1 MSRSSFALALAL
13 AIACSKSPE
22 VTSAGG
28 AGGGNPGKGGT
39 GMSGTAGAGGSFFNI
54 PDGGGAA
61 GATGNRGDAGAFLGG
76 ISRPCVNLE
85 CRQTSC
91 VMGGCKQ
98 PVCAGNART
107 TLRGKVYDPAGKVP
121 LYNVVVYVPNAPL
134 DPINTGPTCERCDSS
149 VSGKPITT
157 ALTDTKGEF
166 LLDNVP
172 VGADVPL
179 VVQVGKWR
187 RTITLPS
194 INACTE
200 NRADDPN
207 LMRLP
212 RNMMEGHI
220 PKIALTTGGAD
231 RLECL
236 LRKIG
241 VSDSEFTPETGT
253 GRVNFY
259 VGRGSGGQPSP
270 GFAPTHNGGAVF
282 PPAPT
287 FWENPANFDKYDIV
301 ILSCEGAQFPN
312 EKSQA
317 ARMGL
322 QAYANKGGRV
332 FASHWHN
339 VWLQHGAA
347 PWPTVA
353 NWAMRG
359 GNLPDP
365 FTTTVDTSFPKGSAL
380 ADWLVNVQASM
391 TRGQLT
397 INEGK
402 HTLDSVNPMLSRQW
416 TSSTMPPAVQYF
428 TFNTPVGAQ
437 AAMECGRVVFTDIH
451 VSAGDMSGRPWPT
464 GCVTTDLSPQEKA
477 LEFMLFDL
485 SSCVQ
490 SDSEPPR
497 PPIP

>member
-1 MSRSSFALALAL
+1 MRPSLLALGLAL
-13 AIACSKSPE
+13 SIGCNTSPA
-22 VTSAGG
+22 VMSAGG
-28 AGGGNPGKGGT
+28 AGGGNMGGKGGT
-39 GMSGTAGAGGSFFNI
+39 GNVGGAPNFMI
-54 PDGGGAA
+54 PDA
-61 GATGNRGDAGAFLGG
+61 GFQGPATGTVNRGDAGVSLGG
-76 ISRPCVNLE
+76 ITRPCVNLE

-91 VMGGCKQ
+91 VMGDCKQ
-98 PVCAGNART
+98 KTCAAGART

-134 DPINTGPTCERCDSS
+134 DPINTGPTCERCDSA
-149 VSGKPITT
+149 VSGKPIAS

-166 LLDNVP
+166 VLENVP

-187 RTITLPS
+187 RSITLPP
-194 INACTE
+194 ITACTE
-200 NRADDPN
+200 NKSDDPQ

-212 RNMMEGHI
+212 RSMMEGHI
-220 PKIALTTGGAD
+220 PRIALTTGGAD

-241 VSDSEFTPETGT
+241 VAESEFTPEAGA

-259 VGRGSGGQPSP
+259 GGKGSGGQASL
-270 GFAPTHNGGAVF
+270 GYAPTHNAGATF
-282 PPAPT
+282 TPAIT
-287 FWENPANFDKYDIV
+287 FWGTPANLDKYDIV
-301 ILSCEGAQFPN
+301 ILSCEGNQF
-312 EKSQA
+312 ERDKSPEA
-317 ARMGL
+317 LAGL

-339 VWLQHGAA
+339 VWLQNGPA

-353 NWAMRG
+353 NWVRM

-365 FTTTVDTSFPKGSAL
+365 FTTTIDTSFPKGDAL

-391 TRGQLT
+391 TRGQIT

-402 HTLDSVNPMLSRQW
+402 HTVTTVNPMLSRRW
-416 TSSTMPPAVQYF
+416 IHSAMPEATQYF
-428 TFNTPVGAQ
+428 TFNTPVGVPAAQ
-437 AAMECGRVVFTDIH
+437 ECGRLVFTDIH

-490 SDSEPPR
+490 PDSEAPR
-497 PPIP
+497 PPIL

>member
-1 MSRSSFALALAL
+1 MRRSIVALGLTM
-13 AIACSKSPE
+13 AIGCNTTPK
-22 VTSAGG
+22 VISADGTGG
-28 AGGGNPGKGGT
+28 KTGGKGGT
-39 GMSGTAGAGGSFFNI
+39 GATAGVGGAPNFMI
-54 PDGGGAA
+54 PDA
-61 GATGNRGDAGAFLGG
+61 GFMPPATGNRGDAGTFLGG
-76 ISRPCVNLE
+76 ISRPCANLE

-91 VMGGCKQ
+91 VMGDCKQ
-98 PVCAGNART
+98 MTCAAGART

-121 LYNVVVYVPNAPL
+121 LYNVVVYVPNAAL
-134 DPINTGPTCERCDSS
+134 DPISTGPTCERCDSP

-166 LLDNVP
+166 VLDNVP

-179 VVQVGKWR
+179 VVQIGKWR

-194 INACTE
+194 IAACTE
-200 NRADDPN
+200 NKIDDPN

-212 RNMMEGHI
+212 RSMMEGHI

-236 LRKIG
+236 LRKMG
-241 VSDSEFTPETGT
+241 VAESEFTPEAGP
-253 GRVNFY
+253 GRINFY
-259 VGRGSGGQPSP
+259 VGKGSGGQPSAAY
-270 GFAPTHNGGAVF
+270 APTHNGGAAF
-282 PPAPT
+282 SPAPA
-287 FWENPANFDKYDIV
+287 FWSEPTNLDKYDIV
-301 ILSCEGAQFPN
+301 ILSCEGNQFAQD
-312 EKSQA
+312 KSA
-317 ARMGL
+317 VAMAGL

-339 VWLQHGAA
+339 VWLQRGPA

-353 NWAMRG
+353 NWQMNGR
-359 GNLPDP
+359 NLPDP
-365 FTTTVDTSFPKGSAL
+365 FTTAIDTSFPKGEAL
-380 ADWLVNVQASM
+380 ADWLVNVQAS
-391 TRGQLT
+391 TTKGQIT

-416 TSSTMPPAVQYF
+416 IHSTMPDAVQYF

-437 AAMECGRVVFTDIH
+437 ANMECGRLVFTDIH

-464 GCVTTDLSPQEKA
+464 GCVTPELSPQEKA

-490 SDSEPPR
+490 PDSEPPR